1 MLTMFATCGSTSIT
15 YRECV
20 QIARSYIEDAE
31 ASRRSGHKEAAQEYE
46 RNVTMIVMTLPM
58 LFGVRY
64 GDVIC
69 DVYRD
74 FVPMSD

>member
-46 RNVTMIVMTLPM
+46 EKVTLIAMALPVI
-58 LFGVRY
+58 FGVRY
-64 GDVIC
+64 GDVLC
-69 DVYRD
+69 DIYRE